1 MLRQQVR
8 SDVRIHGII
17 LGGGAAAN
25 IIPDY
30 AAIRY
35 RTRADDTEYLAEIV
49 ERVVACA
56 EGAAKATG
64 CRLEW
69 KEYMPGYE
77 NTMPNKVLL
86 DLMVANLRS
95 LGLNVSTES

>member
-1 MLRQQVR
+1 MMRQQVKP
-8 SDVRIHGII
+8 DVRIHGII
-17 LGGGAAAN
+17 LAGGAAAN

-35 RTRADDTEYLAEIV
+35 RTRSDDADYLEEIV
-49 ERVVACA
+49 QRVVACA

-69 KEYMPGYE
+69 TEYMPGYE
-77 NTMPNKVLL
+77 NTMPNRVLL
-86 DLMVANLRS
+86 ELISANLRS
-95 LGLNVSTES
+95 LGQP